1 MRCLLCGFADD
12 KVNLVGNL
20 PACSHCER
28 EAKSLCTEE
37 VDALLKLDTIKPAF
51 EVWKYGRR
59 EDSEARGEQLRNET
73 PIEQPARIFPGLRV
87 YIGDLDDAANVKNLK
102 RLGIGCVINLC
113 AEKVGSWRYVD
124 VPKNLARAKIDHH
137 ILVADDARH
146 FKIMEVAEVA
156 FAIIK
161 ATLEKGV
168 KNGVLIHCWGG
179 INRSGATAV
188 AFLATQFDV
197 PLYAAV
203 ARTMEQ
209 RGTILTN
216 QSFRAQLVRKCF
228 KMGLNL
234 TGEEVA
240 PQLLQP
246 LADPLE
252 LGDAD
257 ACNDPQKMH
266 CKDPPKD
273 TQDHCLRFAVRDGC
287 LKCVKH
293 YVGLGADPEKRG
305 KNFNAVEW
313 AEWCHGRA
321 GGSQDK
327 RQYEA
332 ILQCLYQAESL

>member
-1 MRCLLCGFADD
+1 MDLLLQSLYLYGLLKFLMGHLAPRLYEGCLLCGFADD

-59 EDSEARGEQLRNET
+59 EDSEARGEPLRNET
-73 PIEQPARIFPGLRV
+73 PIKQPARIFPGLRV

-161 ATLEKGV
+161 ATLEKRV

-188 AFLATQFDV
+188 AFLATQC
-197 PLYAAV
+197 LLA
-203 ARTMEQ
+203 
-209 RGTILTN
+209 
-216 QSFRAQLVRKCF
+216 
-228 KMGLNL
+228 
-234 TGEEVA
+234 GEEVA
-240 PQLLQP
+240 PELLQP

-266 CKDPPKD
+266 CKDAPKD

-293 YVGLGADPEKRG
+293 YVRLGADTWS
-305 KNFNAVEW
+305 NFLLLRFEL
-313 AEWCHGRA
+313 
-321 GGSQDK
+321 
-327 RQYEA
+327 QYHLTVA
-332 ILQCLYQAESL
+332 C